1 MCLYKIKGI
10 KNWSTVRSKA
20 SCNGVR
26 EREGE
31 IEVIVLDTQMT
42 NEMKQEIV
50 YIVGWSQRRFNTI
63 SNDEYLTLLC
73 RTQLP
78 LLKGL
83 SPLI

>member
-1 MCLYKIKGI
+1 ME
-10 KNWSTVRSKA
+10 W
-20 SCNGVR
+20 

-83 SPLI
+83 SPLIWEKKKLLCANRNHTF